1 MKYSLLKSGSEGHE
15 MGELDMGLPSYEVE
29 FIPLE
34 RRLNERR
41 SYETEMIVRYGLSII
56 DGERRRVPDR
66 RPAGSLGESFR

>member
-1 MKYSLLKSGSEGHE
+1 MRYSLLKPESEDHE
-15 MGELDMGLPSYEVE
+15 MGQLDMALPSYEVE

-41 SYETEMIVRYGLSII
+41 SYETEMMVRYGLSII

-66 RPAGSLGESFR
+66 RPANSLEESYR

>member
-1 MKYSLLKSGSEGHE
+1 
-15 MGELDMGLPSYEVE
+15 MGELNMALPSYEVE

-41 SYETEMIVRYGLSII
+41 SYETEMMVRYGFSIM

-66 RPAGSLGESFR
+66 RPASALEKSYR